1 MNIIQLFSLL
11 DLKSDH
17 ILKFGT
23 EDYIRIEKKINFEKK
38 ISSGIHANAGE
49 DLIAALKEYKEE
61 LLFII
66 SNRVLFN
73 FFTHN
78 NFSKDFFLNYNLT
91 VSDEKIKHFIAL
103 FLVEDLISFFTLK
116 LSKSTY
122 ENLEELDFLLDLKRY
137 FSEEIIYKMSLL
149 AFSKL
154 DFAVSKLSVMKK
166 GSEVSAIS
174 YIKYRTFYDLLSHF
188 TSVELDKRISELLS
202 LVIKFYKKNI
212 NIQFFTSVI
221 RSMAFYKAFNESI
234 NDTLVKNRD
243 GVSVF
248 REDVD
253 NVEASPIMKIIL
265 AVICVLIPFLVTKC
279 S

>member
-221 RSMAFYKAFNESI
+221 QSMAFYKAFNESI

>member
-11 DLKSDH
+11 DLKSDQ

-49 DLIAALKEYKEE
+49 NLIAALKEYKEE

-103 FLVEDLISFFTLK
+103 FLVEDLISFFSLK

-221 RSMAFYKAFNESI
+221 QSMAFYKAFNESI

>member
-1 MNIIQLFSLL
+1 
-11 DLKSDH
+11 
-17 ILKFGT
+17 
-23 EDYIRIEKKINFEKK
+23 
-38 ISSGIHANAGE
+38 
-49 DLIAALKEYKEE
+49 
-61 LLFII
+61 
-66 SNRVLFN
+66 
-73 FFTHN
+73 
-78 NFSKDFFLNYNLT
+78 LT

-221 RSMAFYKAFNESI
+221 QSMAFYKAFNESI